1 MYVEIYIEHTNTY
14 IDGAIE
20 VADSPPASH
29 FSAVTTL
36 FQLCSFSVCGIVCV
50 CSVCLCTSYM
60 YTLHYISV
68 HTIYM
73 YTQCVC
79 TLHICTHSVC
89 VHYIYVHTECTQYLP
104 KIVLRS
110 LGEGALLRQPFL
122 VRRAL
127 QLYLSALLLHCRLE
141 RGRATET
148 RERQGERQ
156 RERERGRETEG
167 ERQRDGDRETARKRQ
182 MAMGT

>member
-29 FSAVTTL
+29 FSAAATL
-36 FQLCSFSVCGIVCV
+36 FRLCYFSVCGIVCV
-50 CSVCLCTSYM
+50 CSVCVCVHHICT
-60 YTLHYISV
+60 HYI
-68 HTIYM
+68 IYL
-73 YTQCVC
+73 YTPY
-79 TLHICTHSVC
+79 ICTHSVC
-89 VHYIYVHTECTQYLP
+89 VHYIYVHTECTQPLP

-148 RERQGERQ
+148 RERQ
-156 RERERGRETEG
+156 RERDRGRETEG